1 MRLEA
6 ENISFQYDNGNRKIL
21 NNVSMGLEQEERVGI
36 TAPSGFGKTTF
47 CKILAGY
54 ELPDSGRV
62 LLDKKLLSAYGTY
75 CPVQMVWQHPELSV
89 NPKLK
94 MREVIKE
101 GDGVEERIIRGLGI
115 EPDWMNRYPGELSG
129 GELQRFCIARALGGQ
144 TRFLLADEISTML
157 DLITQSQIWNFLLE
171 EVKRRKMG
179 LLVVSHS
186 GELLERVCTR
196 IVDLKEEISIW
207 T

>member
-21 NNVSMGLEQEERVGI
+21 NNVSLALEQDERVGL
-36 TAPSGFGKTTF
+36 TAPSGFGKTTL
-47 CKILAGY
+47 CKILSGY
-54 ELPDSGRV
+54 ESPDSGRV
-62 LLDKKLLSAYGTY
+62 LLDGKPVSQYKGY

-101 GDGVEERIIRGLGI
+101 GDRIEERIVRGLGI
-115 EPDWMNRYPGELSG
+115 EEDWMNRYPGELSG
-129 GELQRFCIARALGGQ
+129 GELQRFCIARALGER

-171 EVKRRKMG
+171 EVRRRQIG
-179 LLVVSHS
+179 LVVVSHS
-186 GELLERVCTR
+186 EELLERVCTG
-196 IVDLKEEISIW
+196 IVDLRV
-207 T
+207 